1 MIQFLALVWAQ
12 LSGKAFKCMRWRLV
26 LALSAGLGVSAA
38 FADAGQAVSIFSAE
52 QSGIEAKAS
61 YWHDLTGQGSIEQ
74 ISQAAVANRFQALR
88 PETMFDL
95 KPKGKLWVRLDLDR
109 QAGSPE
115 HWVAWI
121 PLPLIDVVSV
131 FQRTAGGV
139 WQSWRA
145 GDRVAVNAW
154 PEPGRY
160 PRFHLEVPVGKSQ
173 IYLQIQGSTPVSLP
187 IYLGSEVPAQS
198 ADRMG
203 ILGLGLVVGVLLTL
217 VLICFVTA
225 YTYRDRLYLLYGLY
239 VLVMVLA
246 VCSYTG
252 LAAYLLWDG
261 SPIWADASQGILL
274 LLSAGGA
281 LYFIEAILGGR
292 RFAHRLSGAMV
303 WLAMTSIPA
312 AMAYYF
318 VPRSVGVVILGIYM
332 TLVTGVG
339 LSLAARAW
347 RLGDAVGKWVFV
359 AYLPLA
365 FAVLVAVAR
374 AYGWILASWF
384 VQYGVV
390 MALLIEAPMMML
402 ALHVRSRQRHEMNM
416 REQAL
421 STHDALTGL
430 LTEYIFDDRI
440 QQTMARS
447 IKRRED
453 AVIALISLVKYQAI
467 LDAHGLPVA
476 EQSVLRAVIKLR
488 KVLRDEDTVAR
499 VGISQFGLILADVGH
514 RSRVT
519 DIGARLIA
527 QGLMPLPGLVPDV
540 TLQFHFVAVLMRELP
555 AQPIDIKQ
563 ELLSLLRS
571 MSPRT
576 RRPIRFLEADGIAA
590 AQDGASPA
598 SAASGVTAAAPS
610 ANDASPPAQ
619 LDFQASDDEDTLLLP
634 SRQ

>member
-1 MIQFLALVWAQ
+1 MIQFLALFWAQ
-12 LSGKAFKCMRWRLV
+12 LSGKAFKCMRWRLILV
-26 LALSAGLGVSAA
+26 VWAGLGVSAA
-38 FADAGQAVSIFSAE
+38 FAEQGSALTIPSGDESSIQAKVF
-52 QSGIEAKAS
+52 
-61 YWHDLTGQGSIEQ
+61 YWHDLTGQSGIDQ
-74 ISQAAVANRFQALR
+74 ISQAIVANRFQALE

-95 KPKGKLWVRLDLDR
+95 KPKGKLWIRLDLDR
-109 QAGSPE
+109 QTGSSE

-121 PLPLIDVVSV
+121 PLPLIDVVSA
-131 FQRTAGGV
+131 FQRTSGGA

-160 PRFHLEVPVGKSQ
+160 PRFHLELPAGKSQ
-173 IYLQIQGSTPVSLP
+173 VYLQIQGTTPVSLP

-203 ILGLGLVVGVLLTL
+203 ILGLGLVVGMLLTL

-225 YTYRDRLYLLYGLY
+225 YTYRDRLYMLYGLY

-252 LAAYLLWDG
+252 LAAYLLWDH
-261 SPIWADASQGILL
+261 SPAWADASQGILL

-292 RFAHRLSGAMV
+292 RFAHRLSGAMILLGMASV
-303 WLAMTSIPA
+303 PA

-318 VPRSVGVVILGIYM
+318 VPRSIGVIILGIYM
-332 TLVTGVG
+332 MLVSGVG

-365 FAVLVAVAR
+365 LAVLIAVAR

-390 MALLIEAPMMML
+390 MALMIEAPLMML

-453 AVIALISLVKYQAI
+453 AVIALISLVNYQAI
-467 LDAHGLPVA
+467 VDAHGLPVA

-499 VGISQFGLILADVGH
+499 VGVSQFGLILADVGH

-540 TLQFHFVAVLMRELP
+540 TLQFHFVAALMRELP
-555 AQPIDIKQ
+555 AQPINVKQ

-576 RRPIRFLEADGIAA
+576 RRPIRFLEVESVTEEQPIGAPVLPSQAVAA
-590 AQDGASPA
+590 IPA
-598 SAASGVTAAAPS
+598 VTNPS
-610 ANDASPPAQ
+610 QPAKQ
-619 LDFQASDDEDTLLLP
+619 DFQSSDDEDTLQLP